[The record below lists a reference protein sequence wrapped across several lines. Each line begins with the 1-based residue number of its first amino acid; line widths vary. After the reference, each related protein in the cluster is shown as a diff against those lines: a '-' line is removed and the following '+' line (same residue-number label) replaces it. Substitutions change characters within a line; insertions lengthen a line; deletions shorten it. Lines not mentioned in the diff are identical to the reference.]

1 MDFREEY
8 SKKHTLV
15 ENALKRILER
25 YNDCPATI
33 YEAVKYSLFAGG
45 KRIRPVL
52 LLSAHEMVD
61 GDLDESMDLACGMEM
76 IHTYSLI
83 HDDLPA
89 MDNDDMRRGK
99 PTNHKVFGEGIAV
112 LAGDSLLNMAYEV
125 FLENSL
131 RYPDKLLN
139 HIKAA
144 SIIANAAGIH
154 GMIGGQVVDLE
165 MEGQPAEPEILHYIH
180 THKTGA
186 LIEASLRAGLALENV
201 ENEAH
206 TAIAGYGKRLGL
218 AFQII
223 DDILDVTGDA
233 AKMGKKTRSD
243 EAHKKV
249 TFTVVYGLEKS
260 RRMAEEL
267 IEQAVGELDYFGKK
281 AQFLK
286 EIAYYI
292 LRRQT

>member
-1 MDFREEY
+1 
-8 SKKHTLV
+8 
-15 ENALKRILER
+15 
-25 YNDCPATI
+25 
-33 YEAVKYSLFAGG
+33 
-45 KRIRPVL
+45 
-52 LLSAHEMVD
+52 
-61 GDLDESMDLACGMEM
+61 
-76 IHTYSLI
+76 SLI

-186 LIEASLRAGLALENV
+186 LIEASLRAGL
-201 ENEAH
+201 
-206 TAIAGYGKRLGL
+206 
-218 AFQII
+218 
-223 DDILDVTGDA
+223 
-233 AKMGKKTRSD
+233 
-243 EAHKKV
+243 
-249 TFTVVYGLEKS
+249 
-260 RRMAEEL
+260 
-267 IEQAVGELDYFGKK
+267 
-281 AQFLK
+281 
-286 EIAYYI
+286 
-292 LRRQT
+292 